1 MQTLTLTPKRPHQVL
16 GGHSWIYDNEVQV
29 TPAALEPGDL
39 VDVVDARGAFVGR
52 GYANPRSKILVRLL
66 TRNAREVIDRAW
78 FAGRL
83 QRAWQLRTRLG
94 LTVNCRVVFGEA
106 DGLPGLIVDKFGDA
120 IVLQAHTA
128 GMARWQ
134 ETIVELLVEQLQ
146 PRLFVVRNDLPV
158 RALEGLPESRA
169 VLVGGGSA
177 EVVIEEDGLTFAID
191 LLAGQKTG
199 FFLDQRPNWAL
210 LKHVARDARVLDCF
224 SYVGAF
230 ALHAAKYGAAQVTG
244 LDVDPDVVA
253 RAQANAD
260 RNGLAA
266 RCEFVAANV
275 FDQLTTWAQ
284 EKTRTFDLVVL
295 DPPAFS
301 KSRGTVDN
309 ALRGYK
315 EINRRALQ
323 LLAPG
328 GVLLSCSCSRFVTPE
343 MLRDTIW
350 AAARDVGRPV
360 RQLAVT
366 TQSPDHPISWV
377 IPETFY
383 LKSYLVTVG

>member
-1 MQTLTLTPKRPHQVL
+1 MQRLVLIPKRHHQVL
-16 GGHSWIYDNEVQV
+16 GGHPWIYDNEVQAA
-29 TPAALEPGDL
+29 PAALEPGDL

-66 TRNAREVIDRAW
+66 TRDAREVIDRAW

-83 QRAWQLRTRLG
+83 QRAWQLRERLG
-94 LTVNCRVVFGEA
+94 LAVNCRVVFGEA

-120 IVLQAHTA
+120 LVLQAHTA
-128 GMARWQ
+128 GIARWQ
-134 ETIVELLVEQLQ
+134 ETIIELLVEQLQ
-146 PRLFVVRNDLPV
+146 PRLLVARNDLPV
-158 RALEGLPESRA
+158 RALEGLTESKA
-169 VLVGGGSA
+169 IVVGGGSA
-177 EVVIEEDGLTFAID
+177 EVVIEENGLTFAID
-191 LLAGQKTG
+191 LLTGQKTG

-210 LKHVARDARVLDCF
+210 LEHVARGARVLDCF

-230 ALHAAKYGAAQVTG
+230 ALHAAKYGAMQVTG
-244 LDVDPDVVA
+244 LDVDADAVA
-253 RAQANAD
+253 RARANAE
-260 RNGLAA
+260 RNGFAA

-275 FDQLTTWAQ
+275 FDQLTAWAQ

-328 GVLLSCSCSRFVTPE
+328 GMLLSCSCSRFVTPE
-343 MLRDTIW
+343 LLRDTIW
-350 AAARDVGRPV
+350 SAARDVGRSV
-360 RQLAVT
+360 RQLAAT
-366 TQSPDHPISWV
+366 TQSPDHPVCWA

-383 LKSYLVTVG
+383 LKSYLVTVD